1 MPKKEK
7 MWPYGL
13 GLSGVVLVA
22 GGLAWETWW
31 VYQPAVTVVLVV
43 GVAACMSGLAAI
55 YWDRE
60 RVRRFE
66 LEELRSEV
74 ATLRSRQEGV

>member
-1 MPKKEK
+1 MVWGCLEWCWWLADWHGKR
-7 MWPYGL
+7 
-13 GLSGVVLVA
+13 
-22 GGLAWETWW
+22 GG

>member
-22 GGLAWETWW
+22 GGLVWESWW
-31 VYQPAVTVVLVV
+31 EYQLGVSVVLGA
-43 GVAACMSGLAAI
+43 GVAVCILGLSAI
-55 YWDRE
+55 LWDRE

-74 ATLRSRQEGV
+74 AALQSRQEEV